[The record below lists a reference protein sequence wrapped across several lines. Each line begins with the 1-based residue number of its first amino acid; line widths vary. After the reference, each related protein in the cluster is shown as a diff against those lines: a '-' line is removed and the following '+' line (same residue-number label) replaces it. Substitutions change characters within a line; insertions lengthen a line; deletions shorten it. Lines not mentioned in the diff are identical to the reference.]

1 MPDRFREVTR
11 RIFSSLDLEA
21 ALFDAYTYL
30 KEIMPLD
37 GAFITSYDHTQKKA
51 RVIAIACDDGGF
63 GLDETILISDDTW
76 EMMGAWHAE
85 SLETP
90 VPWIRDHT
98 HPINKELLRIVK
110 RGFPSA
116 RRRKE
121 GAEELCCTISC
132 ALNNQGRNLGNLIL
146 AAEGESLY
154 NESHIAVMKDVSEP
168 FAMALANAMRFKD
181 LVRDHQALQRDT
193 RQMTGDVMIGAHG
206 GLREVRRLIEQVAP
220 TESPV
225 LLMGET
231 GTGKEVVAG
240 EIHKCSPRCGGPFI
254 RLNCGAIPESLMD
267 SELFGHQ
274 KGAFTG
280 AFETSVGRFER
291 ASGGTLFLDEIGE
304 LPLAAQVKLLRVLQ
318 GGEFERVGGNQIM
331 QADVRI
337 IAATH
342 RNLEAMVV
350 EGTFRSDLWFRL
362 HVFPL
367 SIPPLRK
374 RIEDLPAMVEYFVHR
389 KSKEMN
395 LPYRPSLAEGA
406 LDSLIDYPWPGNVRE
421 LQNLVERALILS
433 GGRPL
438 HFEALLN
445 RPVPRPGKKV
455 WEVAEPISGTF
466 DEMAAAW
473 IRKALVLTE
482 GKISGP
488 RGAADRLGLH
498 PNTLR
503 SKMKKLGIQLE
514 RQVKAD

>member
-1 MPDRFREVTR
+1 MSDRFREVAR
-11 RIFSSLDLEA
+11 RIFSSLDLES
-21 ALFDAYTYL
+21 ALFDAYAYL
-30 KEIMPLD
+30 KGIMPLD
-37 GAFITSYDHTQKKA
+37 GAFITSYDHGQKKA
-51 RVIAIACDDGGF
+51 RVIALACAEGGV
-63 GLDETILISDDTW
+63 GLDEMISISDGTW
-76 EMMGAWHAE
+76 EMMGVWHEE
-85 SLETP
+85 SRQNPT
-90 VPWIRDHT
+90 PWIRDHT
-98 HPINKELLRIVK
+98 HPINKEFIRLVK
-110 RGFPSA
+110 HWLPSV
-116 RRRKE
+116 RTRPE
-121 GAEELCCTISC
+121 GSQNLCCTISC
-132 ALNNQGRNLGNLIL
+132 ALKSQGEIMGNLIL
-146 AAEGESLY
+146 AAAGESLY
-154 NESHIAVMKDVSEP
+154 NDSHVEVMKDICEP
-168 FAMALANAMRFKD
+168 FGMALANAMRFKD

-206 GLREVRRLIEQVAP
+206 GLSKVRRLIEQVAP

-225 LLMGET
+225 LLLGET

-240 EIHKCSPRCGGPFI
+240 EIHKLSPRCKGPLI

-304 LPLAAQVKLLRVLQ
+304 LPMAAQVKLLRVLQ
-318 GGEFERVGGNQIM
+318 SGEFERVGGTRVM

-342 RNLEAMVV
+342 RNLEAMVA

-374 RIEDLPAMVEYFVHR
+374 RTEDIPAMVDHFILHKTR
-389 KSKEMN
+389 EMN
-395 LPYRPSLAEGA
+395 LSYRPCLAEGA
-406 LDSLIDYPWPGNVRE
+406 LAALMDYPWPGNVRE

-438 HFEALLN
+438 RFETLLD
-445 RPVPRPGKKV
+445 RPAPRAETKV
-455 WEVAEPISGTF
+455 WEVTEPLSGTF
-466 DEMAAAW
+466 DDMAASW
-473 IRKALVLTE
+473 IRKALVLSH
-482 GKISGP
+482 GKVSGP
-488 RGAADRLGLH
+488 NGAADRLGLH

-503 SKMKKLGIQLE
+503 SKMKKYGIRLH
-514 RQVKAD
+514 RRVNVN